1 MSSGPR
7 NKLVVKSQQHKMK
20 GRKPKQ
26 MVLLISILDTITD
39 SENSSSSS
47 VVESALSGMDLK
59 EKVKYGFVEGLLNE
73 VVNGLLQSD
82 VMASPFPMHT
92 MLMDLS
98 MCAWTTWQNYQLSR
112 ELMTD
117 EAVTACSLPSVAI
130 SGTPLNGAEGSL
142 SADTKL
148 STESTGRSLL
158 QYALMT
164 LLVNVVS
171 HELLPMALHAAEGA
185 VEGLLNEV
193 VNGLLQSDVMASP
206 FPMHTMLMDL
216 SMCAW
221 TTWQNYQLS
230 RELMTDEAVTACSL
244 PSVAISGA
252 PLNGAGEG
260 LTAVTRLSTESTGR
274 SLLQYALMT
283 LLVNVVSHELLPMAL
298 HAAEGAVQQLIV
310 ASLIRNE

>member
-1 MSSGPR
+1 MNLSLKQVKLLIFILCINSNTCHGIIFPFKSRKASQIGIHFDNQPKYRNTNNEISKQISSRMSSGPR

-185 VEGLLNEV
+185 V
-193 VNGLLQSDVMASP
+193 
-206 FPMHTMLMDL
+206 
-216 SMCAW
+216 
-221 TTWQNYQLS
+221 
-230 RELMTDEAVTACSL
+230 
-244 PSVAISGA
+244 
-252 PLNGAGEG
+252 
-260 LTAVTRLSTESTGR
+260 
-274 SLLQYALMT
+274 
-283 LLVNVVSHELLPMAL
+283 
-298 HAAEGAVQQLIV
+298 QQVIV
-310 ASLIRNE
+310 ASLTRNE